1 VPATA
6 VATLRDPK
14 EGIMKITLQMV
25 AYTVFSVLF
34 FGVPLFWPAGT
45 FDYWQAWVFIAVF
58 VVGTMIPT
66 IYLAVKYP
74 AAFNRRTR
82 SGPLAESRVAQKII
96 NVGIIL
102 TTVAAGVLSA
112 LDHRFGWST
121 VPTAVVVIGNV
132 LVLAGLGVAE
142 SVVVQNNYAA
152 ATITVEEGQPVVS
165 TGLYGLVRNPM
176 YVGAL
181 IVMVGMPL
189 ALGSY
194 WGLLTM
200 MLGALV
206 FVARITDEEKALRQ
220 DLAGYDEYTE
230 NVR

>member
-1 VPATA
+1 MKT
-6 VATLRDPK
+6 TLL
-14 EGIMKITLQMV
+14 MLW
-25 AYTVFSVLF
+25 YTVFSIVF
-34 FGVPLFWPAGT
+34 FGLLLFWPAGT

-58 VVGTMIPT
+58 EVGTMIPT

-74 AAFNRRTR
+74 DAFRRRTR
-82 SGPLAESRVAQKII
+82 SGPLAEGRMVQKLI

-121 VPTAVVVIGNV
+121 VPTAVVVVGNV
-132 LVLAGLGVAE
+132 LVLVGLAVAE
-142 SVVVQNNYAA
+142 VVVIQNNYAA
-152 ATITVEEGQPVVS
+152 ATITVEKEQPVVS
-165 TGLYGLVRNPM
+165 TGLYSLVRHPM

-181 IVMVGMPL
+181 ILVVGMPL

-194 WGLLTM
+194 WGLLTIIPGV
-200 MLGALV
+200 LI

-220 DLAGYDEYTE
+220 DLEGYDEYTE
-230 NVR
+230 KVHYRLVPGVW